1 MPQAILHPLN
11 LPLGTEQRKKTTH
24 AISLVL
30 GTLLILRG
38 LYGLFSPSLMGLQ
51 LQLFHSL
58 LIGSAG
64 GLLSYHG
71 YIHNARA
78 SFNTC
83 WSYGIIFGVLSIA
96 GMLGITELS
105 RPDHTLHGI
114 IAVVL
119 FMGAYDWHHTHLR
132 KMF

>member
-1 MPQAILHPLN
+1 MYQAILHPLN
-11 LPLGTEQRKKTTH
+11 LPLGTDQRKKTTH
-24 AISLVL
+24 AISLFV
-30 GTLLILRG
+30 GTLLVMRG
-38 LYGLFSPSLMGLQ
+38 LYGLVLPSMMGLH
-51 LQLFHSL
+51 LSIFHSL
-58 LIGSAG
+58 LIGSSG
-64 GLLSYHG
+64 GQLCCYW
-71 YIHNARA
+71 YTHNARA

-83 WSYGIIFGVLSIA
+83 LTYGIIFGSLSIA

-105 RPDHTLHGI
+105 RPDHTFHGI

>member
-11 LPLGTEQRKKTTH
+11 LPLGTEQRKKTTTT
-24 AISLVL
+24 ISLFI
-30 GTLLILRG
+30 GTLLVVRG
-38 LYGLFSPSLMGLQ
+38 LYGLLLPSMMGLQ
-51 LQLFHSL
+51 LNILPSL

-64 GLLSYHG
+64 VLLGHYWYSD
-71 YIHNARA
+71 NARA

-83 WSYGIIFGVLSIA
+83 LIYGIIFGILSIA
-96 GMLGITELS
+96 GMLGVTELS
-105 RPDHTLHGI
+105 KSDHTLHGI

-119 FMGAYDWHHTHLR
+119 LVGAYDWHHTHLR